1 MVVDGLEGRPVGRL
15 AAYEPFRAPVVD
27 LAVDV
32 PIADRLFDVG
42 GGEPALAKAHLRMFG
57 PDEALDLH
65 DAKPMR
71 RQIHWALV
79 PKGPKVSRKLRLFC
93 GWG

>member
-1 MVVDGLEGRPVGRL
+1 V
-15 AAYEPFRAPVVD
+15 
-27 LAVDV
+27 
-32 PIADRLFDVG
+32 
-42 GGEPALAKAHLRMFG
+42 FG